1 MLINQRR
8 ELMKIDNFGSVGST
22 QMSIKPQSVD
32 VKTPAPATVQV
43 MPSESVATP
52 SVKVETLN
60 GKDWSPEN
68 QGESITPEMMDQ
80 AVKQAN
86 KSLSG
91 VHKQIER
98 SIHETTRTVMYV
110 LRDTDTKEI
119 ISEFPPKKIQD
130 MIAKMWELAGLFVD
144 EKA

>member
-1 MLINQRR
+1 
-8 ELMKIDNFGSVGST
+8 MKIDNFGSVGTTVMPIKT
-22 QMSIKPQSVD
+22 QSSSGQ
-32 VKTPAPATVQV
+32 TAAPAHVDSAPVQV
-43 MPSESVATP
+43 QAAPVEAVA
-52 SVKVETLN
+52 VKADLN
-60 GKDWSPEN
+60 GVKDWSPVK

-91 VHKQIER
+91 VNKQIER
-98 SIHETTRTVMYV
+98 SIHETTHTVMYV
-110 LRDTDTKEI
+110 LRDTVTKEV